1 MSKSNKQT
9 DVMNWIYNG
18 LPNTDREVLVAFLT
32 PDRENVG
39 YTVTRRA
46 IFKKDEWSVPDTWT
60 VLAWADF
67 PRLNK
72 DSEGNALAHHWLDVE
87 GLK

>member
-1 MSKSNKQT
+1 
-9 DVMNWIYNG
+9 MNWIYNG
-18 LPNTDREVLVAFLT
+18 MPDTDREVIIAFLT
-32 PDRENVG
+32 PDREYVG
-39 YTVTRRA
+39 YNVARRA
-46 IFKKDEWSVPDTWT
+46 MFKKDKWGVPDTWT

-72 DSEGNALAHHWLDVE
+72 DADGNAVTHHWLDVE